1 MWEGGPKAPFSGY
14 ITKGDHNDRIDQM
27 AGAILGTANAT
38 YIQEH
43 RDQIFE
49 IDSSNICIDK
59 KTGMILYVVGNK
71 TYVGEGIS
79 YLTPVKKE
87 WVTEWFRSPGEK
99 T

>member
-1 MWEGGPKAPFSGY
+1 MWEGGPKAPFPGY
-14 ITKGDHNDRIDQM
+14 ITKGDHNERTDQM

-43 RDQIFE
+43 REQMFE
-49 IDSSNICIDK
+49 VDPSNIYIDK
-59 KTGMILYVVGNK
+59 KIGLILYVVGNK
-71 TYVGEGIS
+71 M
-79 YLTPVKKE
+79 E